1 MKFNNKNLTPY
12 KDQFNYYNLVQK
24 INPSYRVFFDRVDKQ
39 FKLVNVNKNNEVCMC
54 FNSFSNNIISN
65 LRFSQIENFTKILS
79 YIDDE
84 NEKTSIRNSLN
95 LKQNSKDVIQEFHK
109 ITNRSSTIDKND
121 INKIIGAAKC

>member
-1 MKFNNKNLTPY
+1 
-12 KDQFNYYNLVQK
+12 
-24 INPSYRVFFDRVDKQ
+24 
-39 FKLVNVNKNNEVCMC
+39 MC
-54 FNSFSNNIISN
+54 FDSFSSNIISN

-84 NEKTSIRNSLN
+84 NEKTSIKNSLN
-95 LKQNSKDVIQEFHK
+95 LKQNSKDVIHEFHK